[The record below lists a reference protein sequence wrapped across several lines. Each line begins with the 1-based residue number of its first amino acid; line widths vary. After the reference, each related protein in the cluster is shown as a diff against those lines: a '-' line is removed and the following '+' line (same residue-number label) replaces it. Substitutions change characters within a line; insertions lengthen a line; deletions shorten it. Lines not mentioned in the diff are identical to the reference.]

1 MSGPGG
7 TDGRQDPV
15 AALLAAN
22 SAKRGDAGQAAV
34 ARNDAK
40 AVRGSA
46 ADGLAAGRQARRA
59 RGPDAPRRPRG
70 VGGDAG
76 AREASRQGR
85 AGGAARRLIAGL
97 LLPLAAIGLAAGGLL
112 VPVPHGISGTAWV
125 TAALITVWALCCAA
139 TSWAPERTP
148 QWQLAAGAVL
158 GAVAFGADR
167 LSARLAAEAAPAA
180 HQHLALGVGLV
191 AAALM
196 VAVSVHLLLSLPDG
210 RLRSSGRRACAL
222 AAYVTALAVGGALA
236 AAGQEIPAWLA
247 VAIWSLAL
255 AAAFPAARLRYDN
268 ATARDRERMQWA
280 AIGGAAGC
288 GLALAVTVLYLLVGW
303 PAPAGPVAEGLTV
316 LFPLGMTAGDI
327 PRLGSRGGRLLVQV
341 LAVAGFAATVSVIYL
356 VVILGLGR
364 PPSDSAD
371 QRLLG
376 LSMVAA
382 AVAAVSFAPARERL
396 TDWANRQVFGA
407 RQAPD
412 EVLRTFGSRMTR
424 AIALDEL
431 LLQLA
436 ESLRKTMALA
446 SAEVYTGLGDV
457 LERTA
462 AVPDTGARSLV
473 IGDRERPVIARA
485 GVSGQAWASVWLPA
499 LIGDA
504 GPALLR
510 VAPVS
515 HAGEL
520 LGLIV
525 VRRPLTA
532 DPFSAEDDRVL
543 TELARQV
550 GLALHN
556 ARLDTALATTLDEL
570 RRQADELR
578 RSRAR
583 IVASADAER
592 RRVERDLHDGA
603 QQHLVAL
610 AVNLRLTRD
619 LVTDDPESATLMI
632 DELAEEVKATI
643 QELRDLAHGIYP
655 PLLADSGLGEALR
668 AAGRRSPLPVTVA
681 ADGVGRYSLEIES
694 ALYFCC
700 LEALQNAA
708 KHAAGARVEVRLW
721 EESGGLL
728 FSVSD
733 DGPGFDVALARGGH
747 GYVNMADRL
756 GAIGGTVRWDSAAG
770 QGTTVSGSVPLL

>member
-1 MSGPGG
+1 
-7 TDGRQDPV
+7 
-15 AALLAAN
+15 
-22 SAKRGDAGQAAV
+22 
-34 ARNDAK
+34 
-40 AVRGSA
+40 
-46 ADGLAAGRQARRA
+46 
-59 RGPDAPRRPRG
+59 
-70 VGGDAG
+70 
-76 AREASRQGR
+76 
-85 AGGAARRLIAGL
+85 
-97 LLPLAAIGLAAGGLL
+97 
-112 VPVPHGISGTAWV
+112 
-125 TAALITVWALCCAA
+125 
-139 TSWAPERTP
+139 
-148 QWQLAAGAVL
+148 
-158 GAVAFGADR
+158 
-167 LSARLAAEAAPAA
+167 
-180 HQHLALGVGLV
+180 
-191 AAALM
+191 
-196 VAVSVHLLLSLPDG
+196 
-210 RLRSSGRRACAL
+210 
-222 AAYVTALAVGGALA
+222 
-236 AAGQEIPAWLA
+236 
-247 VAIWSLAL
+247 
-255 AAAFPAARLRYDN
+255 
-268 ATARDRERMQWA
+268 MQWA
-280 AIGGAAGC
+280 AIGAVAGC
-288 GLALAVTVLYLLVGW
+288 GLVLAATVLNLLVSW
-303 PAPAGPVAEGLTV
+303 PAPAAPVAEGLMV
-316 LFPLGMTAGDI
+316 FFPLGITAGDV
-327 PRLGSRGGRLLVQV
+327 PRLGSHGGRLLVQV

-364 PPSDSAD
+364 TPSDSAD
-371 QRLLG
+371 RRLLG
-376 LSMVAA
+376 LSMAAA

-412 EVLRTFGSRMTR
+412 EVLRTFGARMTR
-424 AIALDEL
+424 AIAMDEL

-462 AVPDTGARSLV
+462 AVPDTGARSLL

-499 LIGDA
+499 LLTGVA
-504 GPALLR
+504 GPLR
-510 VAPVS
+510 VMPVS
-515 HAGEL
+515 HAGDL

-525 VRRPLTA
+525 VRRPATG

-570 RRQADELR
+570 RKQADELR

-619 LVTDDPESATLMI
+619 LVTDDPVTAGLMI
-632 DELAEEVKATI
+632 DQLADEVKATI

-668 AAGRRSPLPVTVA
+668 AAGRRSPLPVTVSA
-681 ADGVGRYSLEIES
+681 AGLGRYGLEIES
-694 ALYFCC
+694 AVYFCC

-708 KHAAGARVEVRLW
+708 KHAGGAQVEVRLW

-733 DGPGFDVALARGGH
+733 DGPGFDAAHARAGH
-747 GYVNMADRL
+747 GYMNMADRL
-756 GAIGGTVRWDSAAG
+756 GAIGGTARWDSTPG
-770 QGTTVSGSVPLL
+770 QGTRISGSVPLLEPRA